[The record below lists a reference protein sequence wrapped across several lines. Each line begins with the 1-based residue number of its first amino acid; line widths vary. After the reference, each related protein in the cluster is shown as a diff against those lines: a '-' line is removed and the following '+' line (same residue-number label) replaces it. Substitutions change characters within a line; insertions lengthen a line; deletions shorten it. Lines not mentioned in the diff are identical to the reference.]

1 MRTICDV
8 GAVNLVEA
16 IVSMAAHDLELSIK
30 KNKPGEPEGKM
41 HRECERFFRSSY
53 FTRLTVLDGKL
64 VLRDIHEQIKVKQ
77 RGYKTNKESLFTR
90 KRWTAPEKGKA
101 Q

>member
-1 MRTICDV
+1 MRYICDL

-41 HRECERFFRSSY
+41 QRECERFFRSAY
-53 FTRLTVLDGKL
+53 FTRLTGLDGKL
-64 VLRDIHEQIKVKQ
+64 VLQELHEQLALHQ
-77 RGYKTNKESLFTR
+77 MGYKTEKASLFTR
-90 KRWTAPEKGKA
+90 KRWTAPEKGNA

>member
-16 IVSMAAHDLELSIK
+16 IVSMAAHDLEWSLK
-30 KNKPGEPEGKM
+30 KRKPGEPEERM
-41 HRECERFFRSSY
+41 QRECERFFRSAY
-53 FTRLTVLDGKL
+53 FTRLTGLDGKL
-64 VLRDIHEQIKVKQ
+64 VLQELHEQLALHQ
-77 RGYKTNKESLFTR
+77 MGYRTDKESQFTR
-90 KRWTAPEKGKA
+90 KRWTAPERGNK